1 MKTLLALLLLIPSL
15 SWGNQYLIN
24 LINEIH
30 DVIKTEDLISSQ
42 ADFYLERLSIGTNDF
57 QIYGVPC
64 YDALILSQ
72 SKDTYYTNSDCKK
85 IRSILGFSTDEY
97 KSNLKKIREILNY
110 FYEYGNTGKFYK
122 GDDISNDIRKK
133 NIENLVKNVT
143 VLHATTSLPS
153 ELN

>member
-1 MKTLLALLLLIPSL
+1 MLLIPSL

-57 QIYGVPC
+57 KIYGAPC

-72 SKDTYYTNSDCKK
+72 SKKTYYTNSDCKK
-85 IRSILGFSTDEY
+85 IRSILGVSTDEY
-97 KSNLKKIREILNY
+97 KSNLKKIQEILYY
-110 FYEYGNTGKFYK
+110 FNEYGKTGKFYE
-122 GDDISNDIRKK
+122 GDDNSNDIRKK

-143 VLHATTSLPS
+143 VLHMTTSLPN

>member
-1 MKTLLALLLLIPSL
+1 MKTLLTLLLLIPSL

-72 SKDTYYTNSDCKK
+72 SKNTYYTNSDCKK
-85 IRSILGFSTDEY
+85 IRSILGFSSDEY
-97 KSNLKKIREILNY
+97 KSNLKKIHEILNY
-110 FYEYGNTGKFYK
+110 FYEYGNTGKFYE

>member
-1 MKTLLALLLLIPSL
+1 MKTLLTLLLLIPSL

-97 KSNLKKIREILNY
+97 KINLKKIHEILNY
-110 FYEYGNTGKFYK
+110 FYEYGNTGKFYE